1 MAILRKLTPELCDKC
16 KYMQGVKENGCNY
29 MTITGHSRIFEN
41 GKKTVPSGYCDKFE
55 EGRKITQ
62 TVKAWGHDDMTMIYS
77 KKGGELYERNYHQ
90 LIDRDDSPDPD
101 T

>member
-29 MTITGHSRIFEN
+29 LPITGHSRIFDK
-41 GKKTVPSGYCDKFE
+41 GIRTVPDGYCDKFE

-62 TVKAWGHDDMTMIYS
+62 TVNAWGHEDMTMIYS
-77 KKGGELYERNYHQ
+77 KKGGEIHERNYRKNHNMS
-90 LIDRDDSPDPD
+90 DSLDAD
-101 T
+101 S